1 MGLGMTPVFDP
12 AVPEAEYDGDG
23 KGLARF
29 AADLDEIAVAN
40 GLTPLTAF
48 LGDLEDVPE
57 DIDDSGEAEEQT
69 YLTEMDEWFDS
80 NAGSRTATGL
90 IRAIESDPGIALRLS
105 DGSYTTDDILGELKE
120 LERCLGVAASQGVGF
135 RMMMW

>member
-1 MGLGMTPVFDP
+1 MGLCMTPVFDP
-12 AVPEAEYDGDG
+12 AIREAEYDGDG

-29 AADLDEIAVAN
+29 AVKLDEIAVAN

-57 DIDDSGEAEEQT
+57 GIDDSGEAEEQPH
-69 YLTEMDEWFDS
+69 LTEMDEWFDT
-80 NAGSRTATGL
+80 NDGLRTATGL
-90 IRAIESDPGIALRLS
+90 IRAIESDPGIATRMS

-120 LERCLGVAASQGVGF
+120 LERCLGVTASQGVSF
-135 RMMMW
+135 RMIMW